1 MDAAE
6 RIRKSIEANPGAP
19 LPKLR
24 KSRARLTQSG
34 LAASEICVLFVGL
47 PQDVSMQ
54 PAFPEIIAGIQR
66 GAARQRKTILFTSYC
81 GSGLLPEE
89 LTGREYGGFLV
100 LDRGCPPSRELM
112 ALLRSAPTVYMLRRF
127 RDERGEFD
135 SVHYD
140 NRMVGEIAANYLLQ
154 RQCGTFLFASH
165 VFEHTAFI
173 QRRNEFCAT
182 LMAAGIR
189 NVQIVEESNV
199 TQMRERLAQIFA
211 QDNRPDGVFAT
222 ADDALVAAWFA
233 AKLAN
238 APIAENMGTDGIRF
252 IGCNNDRLW
261 LRQMSPSPATI
272 DIQLQ
277 EIGER
282 AVDQVIWRR
291 EHREAS
297 RQMQIVLSPRLL
309 IPNQATAPA
318 PMTELG

>member
-1 MDAAE
+1 M
-6 RIRKSIEANPGAP
+6 
-19 LPKLR
+19 
-24 KSRARLTQSG
+24 
-34 LAASEICVLFVGL
+34 LF
-47 PQDVSMQ
+47 
-54 PAFPEIIAGIQR
+54 
-66 GAARQRKTILFTSYC
+66 
-81 GSGLLPEE
+81 
-89 LTGREYGGFLV
+89 
-100 LDRGCPPSRELM
+100 
-112 ALLRSAPTVYMLRRF
+112 RS
-127 RDERGEFD
+127 
-135 SVHYD
+135 
-140 NRMVGEIAANYLLQ
+140 
-154 RQCGTFLFASH
+154 
-165 VFEHTAFI
+165 
-173 QRRNEFCAT
+173 
-182 LMAAGIR
+182 